1 MEREK
6 PFLTQLRELPI
17 GDSLE
22 CPVSKRSYVNVA
34 CTRFGLEWGKV
45 FKTETNRET
54 MTVKVTRTA

>member
-1 MEREK
+1 MEKGK
-6 PFLTQLRELPI
+6 PILSQLRELPV

-22 CPVSKRSYVNVA
+22 LPVSKRSYVNVA
-34 CTRFGLEWGKV
+34 CTRFGLEWGKT

>member
-1 MEREK
+1 MEKGK
-6 PFLTQLRELPI
+6 PILSQLRELPV

-22 CPVSKRSYVNVA
+22 YPVSKRSYVNVA